1 MGINNSKTP
10 GKPKRLL
17 NELYYANLRTIWR
30 VGRSEFTSAFET
42 LHSFNLINSFFLW
55 RLLKMGNLPLASKIY
70 QTVGLKLVGLHVC
83 ILLYSFID
91 LNALNDA

>member
-1 MGINNSKTP
+1 MNYTMQICGRFGELGDRSL
-10 GKPKRLL
+10 RLR
-17 NELYYANLRTIWR
+17 LRPSIL
-30 VGRSEFTSAFET
+30 SIF
-42 LHSFNLINSFFLW
+42 INSFFLW
-55 RLLKMGNLPLASKIY
+55 RLLKMGNLPLASNIY